1 MVDLDLSELWCVKR
15 SLEAVVCLLPVAVD
29 LVVSYVNSETEVMA
43 YKWWWWS
50 RIQDR
55 RNLYWLRI
63 DRCIG
68 GASRADF
75 LKVFYA
81 EAHVSGPEDKSTMYT
96 YRGVIDKLNRMSVHG
111 RLNEARCVFLLRL
124 KAWALCQFDRD
135 CATCNRKMR
144 RRPLKY

>member
-63 DRCIG
+63 DRCID